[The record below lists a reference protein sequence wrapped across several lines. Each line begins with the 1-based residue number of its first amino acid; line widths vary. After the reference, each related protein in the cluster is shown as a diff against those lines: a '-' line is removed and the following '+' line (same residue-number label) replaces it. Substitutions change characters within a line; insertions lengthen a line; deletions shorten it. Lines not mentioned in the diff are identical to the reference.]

1 MVGYNPIE
9 LQKIYLRE
17 VSMGSSKAL
26 KILYWI
32 ITIPFLIIMIMSAYG
47 YLTLAPPMVEGVKAL
62 GYPVY
67 LLKILG
73 IAKTLGVLA
82 IFYGKFH
89 TLKEWAY
96 AGFVIDV
103 IGASMS
109 HYFSGDPV
117 WKIMA
122 PIVVL
127 LFILASYFL
136 WKKK

>member
-1 MVGYNPIE
+1 MA
-9 LQKIYLRE
+9 
-17 VSMGSSKAL
+17 SSKSIN
-26 KILYWI
+26 ILYWVV
-32 ITIPFLIIMIMSAYG
+32 TIPFLALMVMSAYG
-47 YLTLAPPMVEGVKAL
+47 YLTSAPQMVEGIKAL

-73 IAKTLGVLA
+73 IAKTLGALA
-82 IFYGKFH
+82 ILYGKFR

-109 HYFSGDPV
+109 HHFSGDPILKV
-117 WKIMA
+117 VT
-122 PIVVL
+122 PIIVL
-127 LFILASYFL
+127 VFILASYFL